1 MSIWEK
7 LFLSPTEK
15 EEGDLNSYMHRLSD
29 GSFRDRLVYG
39 VAEEKRGFL
48 FLDPVEQPGALYCG
62 GMGSG
67 KSVAMRFTV
76 VTHFICNSENTFY
89 MMIDPLKGMTD
100 YAPLFKYKKNV
111 AVALNDTAKL
121 VPAIKM
127 LYQECM
133 ARKEAFSE
141 VNANNIYNFEKAM
154 KKKDPNYPGL
164 ARIMVCMEEFH
175 AIPVA
180 NGVRYH
186 MNVDRPGTVA
196 AMLKEIMRVGRSY
209 GICLLA
215 ATQRATSDD
224 FPSSLKPGITQLMA
238 FKVNNPGDATAINL
252 AHAADI
258 RSEQRGRCAY
268 EGGFIQFP
276 FLDTPDC
283 EKLLERN
290 YKPLKAQLLKHS
302 VEKYQEAFAGE
313 GNAGMTK
320 VEPIKSLLD
329 NLGSFKV
336 EDVASRI
343 LESFDFTTEPQGNT
357 AYVANLLA
365 FKNQTKY
372 GVYIIQSPDQS
383 SPKALDSLKKG
394 LAHLGC
400 DGVIVIN
407 FGKSSPPS
415 VDGLVKEMGGYVV
428 DGEDMGRIAQVL
440 DNKAKLEKEGK
451 YDQIYSELALVPKKE
466 IKLKKNEPESAP
478 AQKDA
483 KDQSADDIFA
493 ELDNLLEKKSP
504 KVETSAPKKVEA
516 KAPLKEEKKEDST
529 LDSFDSLMAELSP
542 QKEEVKS
549 TPIPSPAPEKTPEQV
564 VQEKIEKVEE
574 EVKRPVAK
582 TGGTSLINLRD
593 KLRASMMD
601 ARQKELKSEN

>member
-1 MSIWEK
+1 MTIWEK
-7 LFLSPTEK
+7 LFLSTTEK
-15 EEGDLNSYMHRLSD
+15 EEGDLASYLRRLED
-29 GSFRDRLVYG
+29 GSFVDRLVYG

-48 FLDPVEQPGALYCG
+48 ALDPVQQPGALYCG

-76 VTHFICNSENTFY
+76 VTHFVCNSENTFY
-89 MMIDPLKGMTD
+89 IMIDPLKGMTD

-111 AVALNDTAKL
+111 AKALNDTAKL

-141 VNANNIYNFEKAM
+141 INANSIYTYEAHMRKQ
-154 KKKDPNYPGL
+154 DPNFPGL

-175 AIPVA
+175 SVPVA
-180 NGVRYH
+180 NEVKYH

-196 AMLKEIMRVGRSY
+196 AMLKELMRVGRSY

-290 YKPLKAQLLKHS
+290 YKPLKAKLLRHS

-320 VEPIKSLLD
+320 VEPIKSLLE
-329 NLGSFKV
+329 NLNSFKV

-343 LESFDFTTEPQGNT
+343 LESFDFETSSQGNS
-357 AYVANLLA
+357 AYVANLIA
-365 FKNQTKY
+365 HRDGKKY
-372 GVYIIQSPDQS
+372 GVYLVQSPDQS
-383 SPKALDSLKKG
+383 SAKALDALKKG
-394 LAHLGC
+394 LKHLDC
-400 DGVIVIN
+400 DAVVIIN
-407 FGKSSPPS
+407 FGKAMMSGGGG
-415 VDGLVKEMGGYVV
+415 VDGVVKEVGGYAI
-428 DGEDMGRIAQVL
+428 DGEDIGRIAQVL
-440 DNKAKLEKEGK
+440 DNKDRLEREGK
-451 YDQIYSELALVPKKE
+451 YEQLYNELALIRKKE
-466 IKLKKNEPESAP
+466 HSLKKEEVEAPKDEPKE
-478 AQKDA
+478 A
-483 KDQSADDIFA
+483 KKQSTDDIFA
-493 ELDNLLEKKSP
+493 ELDNLLVKKKPDAAKVTPEVKASL
-504 KVETSAPKKVEA
+504 KVEPKAETKVSPSVESFFDDLVKKDEPKKEAVEA
-516 KAPLKEEKKEDST
+516 KPEEKD
-529 LDSFDSLMAELSP
+529 
-542 QKEEVKS
+542 EV
-549 TPIPSPAPEKTPEQV
+549 
-564 VQEKIEKVEE
+564 KVEE
-574 EVKRPVAK
+574 SEEEFKRPVAK
-582 TGGTSLINLRD
+582 TGGSSLINLRE
-593 KLRASMMD
+593 KLRASMME
-601 ARQKELKSEN
+601 ARAREIKSES